1 MSDKVKPIPDGYT
14 GAVPYICVNDGQGAL
29 EFYKTAFGAIE
40 TQRFA
45 APGGKIGHAEFKI
58 GPAAIMLADE
68 FPEEGFRSP
77 LTLGGTPIAIHIY
90 VENVDSVAAQAV
102 AAGAKLIKEVSD
114 KFYGDRNCS
123 LEDPY
128 GHRWYVSTHKEDVS
142 SEEMQKRAAAM
153 QSQSG
158 NSE

>member
-14 GAVPYICVNDGQGAL
+14 GAVPYICVNDGQAAL
-29 EFYKTAFGAIE
+29 EFYKKAFGAIE

-58 GPAAIMLADE
+58 GAAVIMLADE
-68 FPEEGFRSP
+68 FPELGFRSP
-77 LTLGGTPIAIHIY
+77 LTLGGSPVALHIY
-90 VENVDSVAAQAV
+90 VEDVDAFAARAV
-102 AAGAKLIKEVSD
+102 SGGAKLIREASD
-114 KFYGDRNCS
+114 KFYGDRNCNI
-123 LEDPY
+123 EDPY
-128 GHRWYVSTHKEDVS
+128 GHIWYVSTHTEDIS